1 MYNLVIVDDDV
12 FVLEQFVS
20 AFDWNSMGFDVVAS
34 FDLPT
39 DCLEYLKSN
48 HVDAILTD
56 IMMPEISGVQLA
68 EECFR
73 LYPDIGIVFISAYSD
88 FEFARSAIRYNVID
102 YVLKPVDDDLYRA
115 MQQLKSFLDKKGS
128 SSAPKAHE
136 NDNSTIR
143 KICKYVEEHYS
154 ENIKAADIAAHVHL
168 NPSYFGLFFKK
179 HTGEIFTNYL
189 RRFRLEKSCELLR
202 NTDMKISAVADH
214 VNYKNTTHF
223 YRHFYDEYHM
233 KPAEYRKQYQCFD
246 DGENE

>member
-48 HVDAILTD
+48 HIDAILTD

-102 YVLKPVDDDLYRA
+102 YVLKPMDDDLYRA
-115 MQQLKSFLDKKGS
+115 MQQLKSFLDKKGFIFC
-128 SSAPKAHE
+128 AE
-136 NDNSTIR
+136 STR
-143 KICKYVEEHYS
+143 KRQFHDTKNLQIC
-154 ENIKAADIAAHVHL
+154 
-168 NPSYFGLFFKK
+168 
-179 HTGEIFTNYL
+179 
-189 RRFRLEKSCELLR
+189 
-202 NTDMKISAVADH
+202 
-214 VNYKNTTHF
+214 
-223 YRHFYDEYHM
+223 
-233 KPAEYRKQYQCFD
+233 
-246 DGENE
+246 